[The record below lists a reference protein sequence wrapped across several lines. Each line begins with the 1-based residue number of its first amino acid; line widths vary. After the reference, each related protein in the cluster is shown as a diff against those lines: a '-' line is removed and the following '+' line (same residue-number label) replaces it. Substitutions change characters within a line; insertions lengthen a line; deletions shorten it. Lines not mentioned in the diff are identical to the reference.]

1 MRFTPRFRVVA
12 VVLAVVASAV
22 PFFLPSP
29 TVAASPPANTVG
41 SPPPAVAVSPPP
53 MLRSFVD
60 PLLQADLEEAIGGL
74 GLGAAVADHR
84 LAVAL
89 VDLGGR
95 NGDPRLA
102 MLNGDE
108 MMYAASLPKIA
119 ILLGAL
125 VQAEQGRLVLDE
137 PTLGSLHRMI
147 RQSSNADATAM
158 LRQVGEDELID
169 ILTSAPYRFYDE
181 ATGGGL
187 WVGKHYGTG
196 TAYRRDPLHG
206 ISHGATAFQV
216 ARFYY
221 LLDRGALLGA
231 EMTRQMRSVLADPGI
246 AHKFVRGLRGRPDAR
261 LFRKSGT
268 WQQFHADSALVEGAR
283 RHYILV
289 ALAQDPRGDE
299 WLERMAAPV
308 DDMLLSDSPLL
319 AH

>member
-1 MRFTPRFRVVA
+1 MFPYLKFLPLLRVVTTIVTA
-12 VVLAVVASAV
+12 VASGVLLLLTA
-22 PFFLPSP
+22 P
-29 TVAASPPANTVG
+29 TVATS
-41 SPPPAVAVSPPP
+41 SPP
-53 MLRSFVD
+53 MLRVFSD
-60 PLLQADLEEAIGGL
+60 PSLQAQLEATIGDL
-74 GLGAAVADHR
+74 GLAAAVADRR
-84 LAVAL
+84 LAIAL
-89 VDLGGR
+89 VDLGS
-95 NGDPRLA
+95 GDNPRLA

-119 ILLGAL
+119 ILLGAF
-125 VQAEQGRLVLDE
+125 VQAERGQLVLDE
-137 PTLGSLHRMI
+137 PTLASLHRMI
-147 RQSSNADATAM
+147 RQSSNSDATAI
-158 LRQVGEDELID
+158 LREVGEDELID

-181 ATGGGL
+181 ATNGGL

-221 LLDRGALLGA
+221 LLDRGALLPA
-231 EMTRQMRSVLADPGI
+231 ELTRQMRSVLAEPGI
-246 AHKFVRGLRGRPDAR
+246 SHKFVRGLRGRPNAR

-268 WQQFHADSALVEGAR
+268 WHQFHADSALVEGAR

-289 ALAQDPRGDE
+289 ALAEDPRGGE

-308 DDMLLSDSPLL
+308 DDLLLNDSPGP